1 MTHDRS
7 PSFHCPRC
15 GRGELVD
22 ISFDAGL
29 PIDARVGAE
38 VSEQST
44 DTRQVESYSC
54 GHQVLGGRL
63 SEADPHHLDVERRT
77 SDDTVTPVD
86 AGMAR

>member
-1 MTHDRS
+1 MTDDRS

-22 ISFDAGL
+22 ISFDGL
-29 PIDARVGAE
+29 WSAAPADPIVTEQRADA
-38 VSEQST
+38 
-44 DTRQVESYSC
+44 RQVESYSC
-54 GHQVLGGRL
+54 GHQVLGARL

-77 SDDTVTPVD
+77 SNDTVAPVD

>member
-1 MTHDRS
+1 MTHDGS

-15 GRGELVD
+15 GRGELVA

-29 PIDARVGAE
+29 PERCTGWSGRARQG
-38 VSEQST
+38 T

-54 GHQVLGGRL
+54 GHQVLGARL

-77 SDDTVTPVD
+77 SEDTVVPVE

>member
-1 MTHDRS
+1 MTNGGP

-29 PIDARVGAE
+29 RRTPVDPDVP
-38 VSEQST
+38 EQGT

-54 GHQVLGGRL
+54 GHQVLGARL

-77 SDDTVTPVD
+77 SEETVTPVE
-86 AGMAR
+86 AGVAR